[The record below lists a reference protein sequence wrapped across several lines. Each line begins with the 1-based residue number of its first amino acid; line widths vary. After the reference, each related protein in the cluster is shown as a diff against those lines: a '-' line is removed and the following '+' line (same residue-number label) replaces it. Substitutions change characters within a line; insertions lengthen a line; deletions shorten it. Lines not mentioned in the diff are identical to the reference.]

1 MRIKIDSLTLTMKE
15 LDVTNQVTEDENS
28 ELSTSE
34 GTIQSSK
41 IIELEDFSKLDT
53 EELIAAVKTIV
64 DTAPIQ
70 TIKAQIDE
78 AKKIFYDRSNKAYK
92 IALDKFKSEQEETE
106 EENQIEFEYN
116 YPHTNDFKS
125 VLKVYKTRRDAFYK
139 NQEKEMKQNLQI
151 KLGLIEE
158 LKGLLN
164 AEEKM
169 KETFEHF
176 KDIQGR
182 WKAAGQVPKSELNN
196 LWQTYHHHVENFFDY
211 LRINNDLRDIEF
223 KRNLEQKTVL

>member
-1 MRIKIDSLTLTMKE
+1 MRIKIDSLTLTMEE

-78 AKKIFYDRSNKAYK
+78 AKKIF
-92 IALDKFKSEQEETE
+92 T
-106 EENQIEFEYN
+106 IE
-116 YPHTNDFKS
+116 
-125 VLKVYKTRRDAFYK
+125 V
-139 NQEKEMKQNLQI
+139 I
-151 KLGLIEE
+151 KLT
-158 LKGLLN
+158 K
-164 AEEKM
+164 
-169 KETFEHF
+169 
-176 KDIQGR
+176 
-182 WKAAGQVPKSELNN
+182 
-196 LWQTYHHHVENFFDY
+196 
-211 LRINNDLRDIEF
+211 
-223 KRNLEQKTVL
+223 

>member
-1 MRIKIDSLTLTMKE
+1 MEE

-53 EELIAAVKTIV
+53 EDLIAAVKKIV
-64 DTAPIQ
+64 DMAPIQ
-70 TIKAQIDE
+70 TIKAEIDE
-78 AKKIFYDRSNKAYK
+78 AKKVFYDRSNKAYK

-125 VLKVYKTRRDAFYK
+125 V
-139 NQEKEMKQNLQI
+139 
-151 KLGLIEE
+151 
-158 LKGLLN
+158 
-164 AEEKM
+164 
-169 KETFEHF
+169 
-176 KDIQGR
+176 
-182 WKAAGQVPKSELNN
+182 
-196 LWQTYHHHVENFFDY
+196 
-211 LRINNDLRDIEF
+211 
-223 KRNLEQKTVL
+223 

>member
-1 MRIKIDSLTLTMKE
+1 MEE

-92 IALDKFKSEQEETE
+92 IALDKFKSKQEETE

-151 KLGLIEE
+151 KLGLIENWNFYK
-158 LKGLLN
+158 L
-164 AEEKM
+164 
-169 KETFEHF
+169 
-176 KDIQGR
+176 IY
-182 WKAAGQVPKSELNN
+182 KSREI
-196 LWQTYHHHVENFFDY
+196 F
-211 LRINNDLRDIEF
+211 I
-223 KRNLEQKTVL
+223 